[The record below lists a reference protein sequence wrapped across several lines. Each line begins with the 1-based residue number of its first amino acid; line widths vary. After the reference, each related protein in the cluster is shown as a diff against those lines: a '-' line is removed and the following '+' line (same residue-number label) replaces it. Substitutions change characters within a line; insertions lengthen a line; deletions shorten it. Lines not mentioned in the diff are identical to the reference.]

1 MTEHLPIQR
10 WTKIFTR
17 YPASEVLPNENGEYV
32 TYADHVAVLRACEA
46 RVREDERSSNFTPDD
61 HLNGMTEA
69 YQRGLDAAREA
80 VEVLLKEW
88 WERFEG
94 TPDDLKELKGMVE
107 LNRAIAAIDA
117 LKEER

>member
-1 MTEHLPIQR
+1 M
-10 WTKIFTR
+10 
-17 YPASEVLPNENGEYV
+17 
-32 TYADHVAVLRACEA
+32 
-46 RVREDERSSNFTPDD
+46 
-61 HLNGMTEA
+61 
-69 YQRGLDAAREA
+69 
-80 VEVLLKEW
+80 LLKEW

>member
-17 YPASEVLPNENGEYV
+17 YPASELLPNENGEYV
-32 TYADHVAVLRACEA
+32 TY
-46 RVREDERSSNFTPDD
+46 DD
-61 HLNGMTEA
+61 HLAALRDCEERMLN
-69 YQRGLDAAREA
+69 AARES

-88 WERFEG
+88 WEIFEG
-94 TPDDLKELKGMVE
+94 KPEDLKELKSMVE

-117 LKEER
+117 LKEDR